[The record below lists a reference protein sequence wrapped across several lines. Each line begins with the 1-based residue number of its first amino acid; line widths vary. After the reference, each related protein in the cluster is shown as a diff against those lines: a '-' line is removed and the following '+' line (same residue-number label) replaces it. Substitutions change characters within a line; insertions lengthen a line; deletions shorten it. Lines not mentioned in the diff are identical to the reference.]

1 MRPLSY
7 ILPFIIIL
15 IPALAGASTGSEHSS
30 NITHMMTKLVFEIG
44 VIIFA
49 AKMGGILAEKLK
61 MPSVLGELTAGIVIG
76 PYALGVLVLPGFPD
90 GLFPISTV
98 TALPVSPELYGFA
111 TIASIILLFA
121 AGLETDFSMFL
132 KYSVTGL
139 VLGIGGVVA
148 SFITGALTAVYFLQ
162 VPFMAPQA
170 LFLGV
175 MSTATS
181 VGITA
186 RILSERRKMDSP
198 EGVSIMAGAVIDD
211 ILGIIIL
218 AIVLGISAAAS
229 HGNSETG
236 VNWTN
241 IGYVAAKAIGVWFFF
256 TFIGIVFAYK
266 ISNFLKMFKSIS
278 TFSVMSLGLAF
289 ILAGIFEKAGL
300 AMIVGAYVMGLS
312 LSRTDLS
319 FVIHDKL
326 HTIQLFL
333 VPIFF
338 TVMGMLVNPKTLMS
352 REILMFGAVY
362 TVGAVLAKIIGCGIP
377 AFALKFNSLG
387 ALRIGLGMV
396 PRGEVALIIA
406 GIGLSYGILDNTV
419 FGVGIMMTLLTT
431 LIAPPLLNLSLKSDK
446 TGTRKAV
453 EENKQITTTFAAP
466 SSSLTK
472 ILEDRILENFHKE
485 GFFINLIH
493 TNVNNYHLKKD
504 TINITLTVSQFVI
517 EFKTDEADLPFVK
530 NVIYETLL
538 NFKTAITEVQSIV
551 DSLDMRNEIVGKG
564 RSNKHEV
571 RRHLDPNHIII
582 QLQSKTKDEII
593 RKLVSVFKNSDQINN
608 QDDIISTL
616 LEREKVMSTGLA
628 DGIAIPHAKSEH
640 VKSIQLAI
648 GLAPEGIDFESL
660 DGKPSEIFFLILSPL
675 NENSSHLQMMSNI
688 TSIFYEKMNRK
699 ALLACT
705 STQSVL
711 NFFAK

>member
-1 MRPLSY
+1 
-7 ILPFIIIL
+7 
-15 IPALAGASTGSEHSS
+15 
-30 NITHMMTKLVFEIG
+30 
-44 VIIFA
+44 
-49 AKMGGILAEKLK
+49 
-61 MPSVLGELTAGIVIG
+61 
-76 PYALGVLVLPGFPD
+76 
-90 GLFPISTV
+90 
-98 TALPVSPELYGFA
+98 
-111 TIASIILLFA
+111 
-121 AGLETDFSMFL
+121 
-132 KYSVTGL
+132 
-139 VLGIGGVVA
+139 
-148 SFITGALTAVYFLQ
+148 
-162 VPFMAPQA
+162 
-170 LFLGV
+170 
-175 MSTATS
+175 
-181 VGITA
+181 
-186 RILSERRKMDSP
+186 
-198 EGVSIMAGAVIDD
+198 
-211 ILGIIIL
+211 
-218 AIVLGISAAAS
+218 
-229 HGNSETG
+229 
-236 VNWTN
+236 
-241 IGYVAAKAIGVWFFF
+241 
-256 TFIGIVFAYK
+256 
-266 ISNFLKMFKSIS
+266 MFKSIS

-551 DSLDMRNEIVGKG
+551 DSLELFA
-564 RSNKHEV
+564 SWF
-571 RRHLDPNHIII
+571 LF
-582 QLQSKTKDEII
+582 SKTLTKSTI
-593 RKLVSVFKNSDQINN
+593 RTI
-608 QDDIISTL
+608 
-616 LEREKVMSTGLA
+616 
-628 DGIAIPHAKSEH
+628 
-640 VKSIQLAI
+640 
-648 GLAPEGIDFESL
+648 
-660 DGKPSEIFFLILSPL
+660 
-675 NENSSHLQMMSNI
+675 
-688 TSIFYEKMNRK
+688 
-699 ALLACT
+699 
-705 STQSVL
+705 
-711 NFFAK
+711 

>member
-1 MRPLSY
+1 MRLMTIFLYLTPS
-7 ILPFIIIL
+7 I
-15 IPALAGASTGSEHSS
+15 ALASQEAHSA

-49 AKMGGILAEKLK
+49 AKLGGIAAEKLK
-61 MPSVLGELTAGIVIG
+61 MPSVLGELIAGIIIG
-76 PYALGVLVLPGFPD
+76 PYALGIFVFPGFPD
-90 GLFPISTV
+90 GLFPISTA

-121 AGLETDFSMFL
+121 AGLETDFTLFL
-132 KYSVTGL
+132 KYSLTGL
-139 VLGIGGVVA
+139 LLGIGGVIV
-148 SFITGALTAVYFLQ
+148 SFVLGALTTTF
-162 VPFMAPQA
+162 FMNVAFMSPQA

-218 AIVLGISAAAS
+218 AIVLGISAAAAHS
-229 HGNSETG
+229 SSSNS
-236 VNWTN
+236 VNWN
-241 IGYVAAKAIGVWFFF
+241 HIALVAAKAIGVWFFF
-256 TFIGIVFAYK
+256 TFLGIVFAYK
-266 ISNFLKMFKSIS
+266 ISRFLKMFKSVS

-289 ILAGIFEKAGL
+289 ILAGIFEEAGL

-338 TVMGMLVNPKTLMS
+338 TVMGMLVNPKTLFS
-352 REILMFGAVY
+352 REVLLFGTVY
-362 TVGAVLAKIIGCGIP
+362 TIGAIAAKIIGCGIP
-377 AFALKFNSLG
+377 SLMLRFNKLG
-387 ALRIGLGMV
+387 SLRIGLGMV

-406 GIGLSYGILDNTV
+406 GIGLSYGILDNTM

-446 TGTRKAV
+446 SGTRKEV
-453 EENKQITTTFAAP
+453 EKSNQITTTFAAP
-466 SSSLTK
+466 SASLTK
-472 ILEDRILENFHKE
+472 IIEDRILESFHKE
-485 GFFINLIH
+485 GFFINLIV

-504 TINITLTVSQFVI
+504 AINITLTVSRFVI
-517 EFKTDEADLPFVK
+517 EFKTEEADLPFVK

-551 DSLDMRNEIVGKG
+551 DALDMRKEIVGKG
-564 RSNKHEV
+564 RTNKSEV
-571 RRHLDPNHIII
+571 RKHLKHKNIII
-582 QLQSKTKDEII
+582 GLKSNTKEGII
-593 RKLVSVFKNSDQINN
+593 KELVSVFKDSKEIGDPR
-608 QDDIISTL
+608 DIISAL

-628 DGIAIPHAKSEH
+628 DGIGIPHAKAEQ
-640 VKSIQLAI
+640 VKSIQLVI
-648 GLAPEGIDFESL
+648 GLAPNGVDFESL
-660 DGKPSEIFFLILSPL
+660 DGKPSKIFFLILSPL
-675 NENSSHLQMMSNI
+675 NESSSHLQMMSNI
-688 TSIFYEKMNRK
+688 TSIFYEKTSRK
-699 ALLACT
+699 ELLACT
-705 STQSVL
+705 DTQSIID
-711 NFFAK
+711 FFSK

>member
-1 MRPLSY
+1 MRLLTIFLY
-7 ILPFIIIL
+7 L
-15 IPALAGASTGSEHSS
+15 IPSMAFASQDTHSA

-49 AKMGGILAEKLK
+49 AKLGGMTAEKLK
-61 MPSVLGELTAGIVIG
+61 MPSVLGELIAGIIIG
-76 PYALGVLVLPGFPD
+76 PYALGIIVFPGFPD
-90 GLFPISTV
+90 GLFPISTA

-121 AGLETDFSMFL
+121 AGLETDFTLFL

-139 VLGIGGVVA
+139 VLGIGGVIV
-148 SFITGALTAVYFLQ
+148 SFALGALTTAF
-162 VPFMAPQA
+162 FMNVSFMSPQA

-218 AIVLGISAAAS
+218 AIVLGISAAATRS
-229 HGNSETG
+229 SGNS
-236 VNWTN
+236 VDWSN
-241 IGYVAAKAIGVWFFF
+241 IAFVAIKAIGVWVFF
-256 TFIGIVFAYK
+256 TFLGIVFAYK
-266 ISNFLKMFKSIS
+266 ISRFLKMFKSVS

-338 TVMGMLVNPKTLMS
+338 TVMGMLVNPATLFS
-352 REILMFGAVY
+352 REVLLFGAVY
-362 TVGAVLAKIIGCGIP
+362 TTGAVAAKIIGCGIP
-377 AFALKFNSLG
+377 SLILRFNKLG
-387 ALRIGLGMV
+387 SLRIGLGMV

-406 GIGLSYGILDNTV
+406 GIGLSYGILDNTM

-446 TGTRKAV
+446 SGTRK
-453 EENKQITTTFAAP
+453 QIEKSNQVTTTFATP
-466 SSSLTK
+466 SASLTK
-472 ILEDRILENFHKE
+472 IIEDRILENFHEE
-485 GFFINLIH
+485 GFFINLIV

-504 TINITLTVSQFVI
+504 AINITLTVSRFVI

-564 RSNKHEV
+564 RTNKSEV
-571 RRHLDPNHIII
+571 RKHLKHSNIII
-582 QLQSKTKDEII
+582 GLESNTKEGVI
-593 RKLVSVFKNSDQINN
+593 KELVSVFKDFKDIG
-608 QDDIISTL
+608 DPRDIISAL

-628 DGIAIPHAKSEH
+628 DGIAIPHAKTEQ
-640 VKSIQLAI
+640 VKSIQLVI
-648 GLAPEGIDFESL
+648 GLAPDGVDFESL
-660 DGKPSEIFFLILSPL
+660 DGKPSKIFFLILSPL
-675 NENSSHLQMMSNI
+675 NESSSHLQMMSNI
-688 TSIFYEKMNRK
+688 TSIFYEKANRK
-699 ALLACT
+699 ELLSC
-705 STQSVL
+705 SDTQSIMD
-711 NFFAK
+711 FFSK